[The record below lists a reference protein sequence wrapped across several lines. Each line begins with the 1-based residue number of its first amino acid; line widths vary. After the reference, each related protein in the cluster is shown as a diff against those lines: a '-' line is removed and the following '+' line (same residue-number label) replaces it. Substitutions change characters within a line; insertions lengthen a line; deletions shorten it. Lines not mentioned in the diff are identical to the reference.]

1 MKLNKKLIALVLMG
15 AFVISA
21 GISIGVSFEQQ
32 GKDVPVL
39 TGMENPNI
47 AETEDPEDKD
57 AESTDDSPDDD
68 EDKDEIDDEYEN
80 ENERDISVEYDDKE
94 IQIESELKN
103 GASKDQFQIK
113 IEAGDDLG
121 IKLEYESETVT
132 DGSEVELEIEFKV
145 VFKALIEYVDVNAD
159 GIFNESI
166 DEEIQDYRLDDFS
179 PIVYLPEIQAD
190 NSTLHYLRISTTDGV
205 FTAHAYIAGEF
216 MSLNTTVL
224 TPTEV
229 KIDIEIQNF
238 PYMNDSSQLALYT
251 KLESEYELEEDD
263 QTENE
268 ENGFAT
274 NESGLSS
281 DMNGF
286 MAGFSWA
293 EQAEIDGI
301 IQNVTV
307 SPVDVDEES
316 PDDEKIYINYPRGT
330 HIYHDPKIG
339 VLGLLEAPPALNGSI
354 LDSIPGYSLW
364 AVFAAAVALMS
375 MLAYSK
381 RRVQK

>member
-1 MKLNKKLIALVLMG
+1 MKLNKKMFALLLMG
-15 AFVISA
+15 AFIISA
-21 GISIGVSFEQQ
+21 GISMGVAYEQP
-32 GKDVPVL
+32 GEEASVFAEVEEPDDDDADDDDV
-39 TGMENPNI
+39 
-47 AETEDPEDKD
+47 
-57 AESTDDSPDDD
+57 DDDDD
-68 EDKDEIDDEYEN
+68 EDDDDVDDDYEDENGREVK
-80 ENERDISVEYDDKE
+80 VEFSDSE

-103 GASKDQFQIK
+103 GATKDQFQIK

-145 VFKALIEYVDVNAD
+145 VFKALIEFVDVDAD

-179 PIVYLPEIQAD
+179 PIEYLPEVQAD
-190 NSTLHYLRISTTDGV
+190 GSTLHYLRISTTDGV
-205 FTAHAYIAGEF
+205 FTAHVFIASEF
-216 MSLNTTVL
+216 MALETTIL

-238 PYMNDSSQLALYT
+238 PYMDDSSQLALYT
-251 KLESEYELEEDD
+251 KIESEYELDEEEL
-263 QTENE
+263 TENE

-274 NESGLSS
+274 DESGLES

-293 EQAEIDGI
+293 EQAEVDGTI
-301 IQNVTV
+301 KNVAV
-307 SPVDVDEES
+307 SPVEVDEES

-330 HIYHDPKIG
+330 NIYHDPKIG
-339 VLGLLEAPPALNGSI
+339 VLGLLETPPTGSF
-354 LDSIPGYSLW
+354 LDAIPGYSLF
-364 AVFAAAVALMS
+364 AVFAASIAVMS
-375 MLAYSK
+375 MLVYSK
-381 RRVQK
+381 RRVQN